1 MPKTMTAA
9 NLCAMS
15 AEEFWALRLDM
26 GFDEFQA
33 AERRGGFKVLD
44 EVVADGVIKRTT
56 VLTYEENPIPERL
69 RGYLGASEFSF
80 KVTSSWNETLYDQKN
95 GMSFISEP
103 PVMADRI
110 KVSGTQ
116 WVEAISAT
124 QCRVHQTAS
133 IAVNVFGLG
142 SQVEAALTKQ
152 MEESSGNLPK
162 MAEQYTAILKQQAA
176 EAEAAAAEAAAT
188 TARLAAEAEE
198 PPPLIVKGSGGAFGS
213 GKGFGSSQA
222 SAGVAKV
229 RSKTGK
235 SLGEG
240 LLGSLAEEADED
252 GVLSGAVDGVSIQRR
267 L

>member
-1 MPKTMTAA
+1 MEGTRAA
-9 NLCAMS
+9 SCRPFLRRAASSCTVPHCRRHAALAPRVPRLRTRHPHAALMCCFRWRPRRRLS
-15 AEEFWALRLDM
+15 ASRPIAASPPTLSQLWSRLAPSLLA
-26 GFDEFQA
+26 GRAAAAAAPAAAAA
-33 AERRGGFKVLD
+33 AE
-44 EVVADGVIKRTT
+44 
-56 VLTYEENPIPERL
+56 
-69 RGYLGASEFSF
+69 
-80 KVTSSWNETLYDQKN
+80 
-95 GMSFISEP
+95 
-103 PVMADRI
+103 
-110 KVSGTQ
+110 
-116 WVEAISAT
+116 
-124 QCRVHQTAS
+124 
-133 IAVNVFGLG
+133 
-142 SQVEAALTKQ
+142 
-152 MEESSGNLPK
+152 
-162 MAEQYTAILKQQAA
+162 AEAA